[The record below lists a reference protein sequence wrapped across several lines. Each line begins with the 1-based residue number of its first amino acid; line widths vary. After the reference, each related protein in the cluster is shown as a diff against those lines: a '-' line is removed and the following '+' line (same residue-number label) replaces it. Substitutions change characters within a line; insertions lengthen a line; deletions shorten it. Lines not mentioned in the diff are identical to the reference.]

1 MASSDYL
8 DFEPRN
14 IFAAIFQLGLGGESP
29 VLEDEFRGGQCRIFK
44 LNFRDK
50 ESLAVRV
57 PLYMSVCS
65 QFEKIPVVKME
76 VEILQMLEAKGFR
89 WAPKCRG
96 YSLSF
101 DNPLKHPF
109 IVLTWIE
116 GSRLPWN
123 TSFPKQPY
131 RDGLLRQI
139 ASIQLSLIECTL
151 ENRSTTAKA
160 YFERLLKNRHIRVRE
175 GKLLDI
181 SNQDCVD
188 QQGFLDH
195 VLGQE
200 QDSTIFAIEH
210 GDLKPDNIIIDN
222 KFHIQSI
229 IDWGFAAF
237 VPIARAA
244 GVPRFLWPSLPLCRS
259 DAIIQKDRL
268 SYIMSLASQRSQAA
282 LYMQRWQMT
291 ADVDFH
297 TLYLESLFS
306 KGMHASLARIGWKIP
321 FHKVI
326 KHSRECAP
334 LRLISRTVGMNRSI
348 DDETD
353 KDRHSPPVD
362 ENTLN
367 EWPSTDYPE

>member
-1 MASSDYL
+1 MASCDYL

-14 IFAAIFQLGLGGESP
+14 IFAAVFQLGLGGELP

-57 PLYMSVCS
+57 PVYMSVCS
-65 QFEKIPVVKME
+65 QSEKIPVVKLE
-76 VEILQMLEAKGFR
+76 VEILQTLEAKGFR

-116 GSRLPWN
+116 GSRLSWN
-123 TSFPKQPY
+123 ASVPKQPH
-131 RDGLLRQI
+131 RDDLLRQM

-175 GKLLDI
+175 GKLPDI

-222 KFHIQSI
+222 KFNIKSV

-259 DAIIQKDRL
+259 DTVIQNDRL
-268 SYIMSLASQRSQAA
+268 SYTMSLASERSQAA
-282 LYMQRWQMT
+282 LYMQHWQMT
-291 ADVDFH
+291 ADVDFR

-306 KGMHASLARIGWKIP
+306 KGMHAFLARIGWKIP
-321 FHKVI
+321 FHNVI
-326 KHSRECAP
+326 NQSKECSSKDDTENETGAAP
-334 LRLISRTVGMNRSI
+334 LRFIARTVGMNRLI
-348 DDETD
+348 DNETD
-353 KDRHSPPVD
+353 KNGHSPP
-362 ENTLN
+362 
-367 EWPSTDYPE
+367 

>member
-1 MASSDYL
+1 M
-8 DFEPRN
+8 
-14 IFAAIFQLGLGGESP
+14 
-29 VLEDEFRGGQCRIFK
+29 LEDEFRGGQCRIFK
-44 LNFRDK
+44 LTFRDK

-65 QFEKIPVVKME
+65 QFEKIPVVEME
-76 VEILQMLEAKGFR
+76 VEIVQMLEAKGFR

-123 TSFPKQPY
+123 TSFPKQPH

-175 GKLLDI
+175 GKILDI
-181 SNQDCVD
+181 SDQDCVD
-188 QQGFLDH
+188 QQGYLDH

-222 KFHIQSI
+222 KFNIQRLGVCGVCSNCKSRWRSPFLVAEPASLSLRRNHPEGQTI
-229 IDWGFAAF
+229 LYHVLCFPGFASG
-237 VPIARAA
+237 VIHAA
-244 GVPRFLWPSLPLCRS
+244 LANDSRCRLSHTVPRV
-259 DAIIQKDRL
+259 
-268 SYIMSLASQRSQAA
+268 A
-282 LYMQRWQMT
+282 LQQGY
-291 ADVDFH
+291 
-297 TLYLESLFS
+297 
-306 KGMHASLARIGWKIP
+306 ARFFGKNW
-321 FHKVI
+321 VG
-326 KHSRECAP
+326 HSV
-334 LRLISRTVGMNRSI
+334 S
-348 DDETD
+348 
-353 KDRHSPPVD
+353 
-362 ENTLN
+362 
-367 EWPSTDYPE
+367 

>member
-1 MASSDYL
+1 MASSDCL

-14 IFAAIFQLGLGGESP
+14 IFAAISQLGLGGESP
-29 VLEDEFRGGQCRIFK
+29 VLDDEFRGGQCRIFK
-44 LNFRDK
+44 LSFRDK

-65 QFEKIPVVKME
+65 PLEKIPVVKME
-76 VEILQMLEAKGFR
+76 VEILEMLEAKGFR

-96 YSLSF
+96 YSQSF

-151 ENRSTTAKA
+151 ETRSTTAKA
-160 YFERLLKNRHIRVRE
+160 YFERLLKNRHTRVRE

-200 QDSTIFAIEH
+200 QDNTIFAIEH
-210 GDLKPDNIIIDN
+210 GDLKPDNISRGEVDT
-222 KFHIQSI
+222 
-229 IDWGFAAF
+229 
-237 VPIARAA
+237 
-244 GVPRFLWPSLPLCRS
+244 RS
-259 DAIIQKDRL
+259 
-268 SYIMSLASQRSQAA
+268 Y
-282 LYMQRWQMT
+282 
-291 ADVDFH
+291 
-297 TLYLESLFS
+297 
-306 KGMHASLARIGWKIP
+306 KGK
-321 FHKVI
+321 
-326 KHSRECAP
+326 
-334 LRLISRTVGMNRSI
+334 
-348 DDETD
+348 
-353 KDRHSPPVD
+353 
-362 ENTLN
+362 
-367 EWPSTDYPE
+367 